1 MTIRE
6 HLSAEEASRLAV
18 TATCADLEFW
28 ARGVA
33 VQGKIE
39 LDDLIGFIEAL
50 REVSVP
56 QYLVPARRYTE
67 AAS

>member
-1 MTIRE
+1 MTIHE

-33 VQGKIE
+33 VRGQVD

-56 QYLVPARRYTE
+56 QYLVPARRFTE